1 VLLRF
6 APRYEDRIFDLLV
19 ALDDRTVPVAE
30 VNRRVGDAAE
40 RLGLIRPSYV
50 HLRRI
55 LLAERDRQDAEQAR
69 RAEVRKILADTGT
82 RFLVGL
88 RVDPYEVADRI
99 ERAGR

>member
-69 RAEVRKILADTGT
+69 RAEVRRILADSGT

-88 RVDPYEVADRI
+88 RVDAYEVADRI